1 MPLRHRRDGN
11 HKALVNALE
20 HLGWTVCDT
29 SQGCQVGAPDLFIAK
44 AGRVVACEVKSLK
57 GKTSPWQDA
66 FLNAWPGETAV
77 LRSVDDVIALNRSG
91 QATIQPTR
99 GGSAVSPGDSA

>member
-1 MPLRHRRDGN
+1 MPLRHRRDQN
-11 HKALVNALE
+11 QRELTLVLE

-44 AGRVVACEVKSLK
+44 AGRVVACEVKSLR

-66 FLNAWPGETAV
+66 FLKAWPGETAI
-77 LRSVDDVIALNRSG
+77 LRSVDDVLSLNRSG
-91 QATIQPTR
+91 QATAP
-99 GGSAVSPGDSA
+99 AHGDEQVPERRA